1 MAKKC
6 EYGLRKKLAY
16 TSAPTAIAINSK
28 DSTEDLI
35 SVQEDSLVLLQEQ
48 LGLAFSPR
56 FQIHESIWLYR
67 FVKTYKPNNEQPQ
80 FKFKH

>member
-35 SVQEDSLVLLQEQ
+35 SV
-48 LGLAFSPR
+48 
-56 FQIHESIWLYR
+56 
-67 FVKTYKPNNEQPQ
+67 
-80 FKFKH
+80 